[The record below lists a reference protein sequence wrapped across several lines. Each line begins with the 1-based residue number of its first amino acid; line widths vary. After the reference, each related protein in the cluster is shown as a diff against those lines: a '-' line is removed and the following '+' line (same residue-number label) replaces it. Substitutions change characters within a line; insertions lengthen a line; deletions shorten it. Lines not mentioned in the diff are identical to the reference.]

1 MRGKRYAKFG
11 LMLLPAAL
19 LGAGAIAAETAPPSA
34 PQSGLPT
41 AIIVLDASSSM
52 KAKAGGAS
60 KIGSARD
67 AVGNAIE
74 TYGDR
79 LSFGLVAFGHRKAS
93 NCADSEMLAKPGEF
107 TAETQSKLLEKIK
120 PKGQAPIAA
129 ALTDAAKGAPAEG
142 RLDIVLI
149 ADGGDSCDADACS
162 TAVAMKEKSP
172 SLRVHVIGL
181 GDKQEDL
188 KPLSCL
194 AGTTGG
200 TFVVASNADELKQG
214 LTAILDTAASPP
226 QAPPQT
232 VAAAETAAP
241 PPSAIPLLPGISTV
255 RPLQFTAPR
264 AQTRQEAPSEPQ
276 QPAAET
282 ESEATQAETP
292 PQSTAAEPQQPTA
305 ETEAEATQAETQP
318 QSTAAE
324 PQQPAAETEA
334 EATQAEPPAQN
345 ASTEGQQSA
354 GETELRSEQ
363 PPDAEGAG
371 ETAVRKSVSPP
382 PSQTAAVEPKSPA
395 QSDAV
400 QNRHPVPVTFKALV
414 SDGGPRLQSGLT
426 WRVYE
431 PKAPVPNAGY
441 KLVSTHRDAM
451 PTAALL
457 PGEYLVNAAYGLS
470 NLTKKIKVES
480 GRSLEETFILNTGGL
495 KLAGVLPSGDPLPAS
510 TVRYDILSDEADQFG
525 NRKMV
530 LRDAK
535 PGIVIRLNAGAYHI
549 ECLYGDANA
558 TVKADVTV
566 EPGKITEA
574 TLKQT
579 GAKTTFKL
587 VQALGGEA
595 LADTKWTILTSA
607 GDVVK
612 ENAGALPT
620 HILAPG
626 SYSVIADHAGLNYTR
641 TFSIGSGEAK
651 QVEVAID
658 DGPTSADDLK
668 ALTDPPEL
676 PPPPSGE
683 VVAGDGAAPSPNA
696 GAAFDGLS
704 PPPRADPNAP
714 LINPGILLRTT
725 P

>member
-1 MRGKRYAKFG
+1 MRGKRYLKLG

-19 LGAGAIAAETAPPSA
+19 LGAGAAAAQAAPPSA
-34 PQSGLPT
+34 PQTGLPT
-41 AIIVLDASSSM
+41 AVVVLDASSSM
-52 KAKAGGAS
+52 NAKAGGAR
-60 KIGSARD
+60 KIDSVRAALGQ
-67 AVGNAIE
+67 AVE
-74 TYGDR
+74 TYSDR

-93 NCADSEMLAKPGEF
+93 NCADSEILAKPGEL
-107 TAETQSKLLEKIK
+107 TAETQSHLLEKIK

-129 ALTDAAKGAPAEG
+129 ALTDAASGAPAQD

-172 SLRVHVIGL
+172 SLRVHVIGF
-181 GDKQEDL
+181 GNKQEDL

-200 TFVVASNADELKQG
+200 TFVVAANADELKQG
-214 LTAILDTAASPP
+214 LAAILDTAAASPQP
-226 QAPPQT
+226 PPQT
-232 VAAAETAAP
+232 VARDESAAP
-241 PPSAIPLLPGISTV
+241 PPAVALLPGMSTV
-255 RPLQFTAPR
+255 QPLQFDTPPVRTPPR
-264 AQTRQEAPSEPQ
+264 SAPSEPQEPAPQPEPNAAPAQTPPQSVETEKQQPAVEPEPSATRAQTPPQEAAAETQ

-282 ESEATQAETP
+282 ESPSESLPEAK
-292 PQSTAAEPQQPTA
+292 
-305 ETEAEATQAETQP
+305 
-318 QSTAAE
+318 
-324 PQQPAAETEA
+324 
-334 EATQAEPPAQN
+334 
-345 ASTEGQQSA
+345 
-354 GETELRSEQ
+354 
-363 PPDAEGAG
+363 GAG
-371 ETAVRKSVSPP
+371 ETAVQKSASPP
-382 PSQTAAVEPKSPA
+382 PNRTAAVEPKSPA

-400 QNRHPVPVTFKALV
+400 QNRRPVPVTFKALV
-414 SDGGPRLQSGLT
+414 SEGGPRLQSGLI

-431 PKAPVPNAGY
+431 SKASLPNARY

-451 PTAALL
+451 PTAALF

-480 GRSLEETFILNTGGL
+480 GHSLEETFVLNTGGL
-495 KLAGVLPSGDPLPAS
+495 KLAAVLPSGDPLPTSPAS
-510 TVRYDILSDEADQFG
+510 YDILSDEADQFG
-525 NRKMV
+525 HRKMV
-530 LRDAK
+530 LRNAK
-535 PGIVIRLNAGAYHI
+535 PGTVIRLNAGAYHI

-587 VQALGGEA
+587 VQSLGGEA

-651 QVEVAID
+651 QVEVVID
-658 DGPTSADDLK
+658 DGPTSPEALK

-676 PPPPSGE
+676 PPPSSGE

-704 PPPRADPNAP
+704 PAAPADPNAP
-714 LINPGILLRTT
+714 LINPGVLLRTA

>member
-1 MRGKRYAKFG
+1 M
-11 LMLLPAAL
+11 
-19 LGAGAIAAETAPPSA
+19 
-34 PQSGLPT
+34 
-41 AIIVLDASSSM
+41 
-52 KAKAGGAS
+52 
-60 KIGSARD
+60 
-67 AVGNAIE
+67 
-74 TYGDR
+74 
-79 LSFGLVAFGHRKAS
+79 AFGHRKAS
-93 NCADSEMLAKPGEF
+93 NCADSEVLAKPGELN
-107 TAETQSKLLEKIK
+107 AETQSKLLEGIK

-129 ALTDAAKGAPAEG
+129 ALTDAAKGTPAQSP
-142 RLDIVLI
+142 LNIVLI

-181 GDKQEDL
+181 GDSPEDL

-200 TFVVASNADELKQG
+200 TFVTAANADELKQG
-214 LTAILDTAASPP
+214 LTAILDTAANP
-226 QAPPQT
+226 QQ
-232 VAAAETAAP
+232 AP
-241 PPSAIPLLPGISTV
+241 PPSVASGEVAAAPQTAVALLPGMSTV
-255 RPLQFTAPR
+255 QPLQFNTPP
-264 AQTRQEAPSEPQ
+264 AQSLPQSAPSQPQ
-276 QPAAET
+276 QPAAQPDSAAQS
-282 ESEATQAETP
+282 ESNALPAETP
-292 PQSTAAEPQQPTA
+292 PQNPAEEVKQPEAQAEPTTTPAQTPPQNAAAESQQP
-305 ETEAEATQAETQP
+305 EAEAE
-318 QSTAAE
+318 SNAAPAQTPPPNAVSE
-324 PQQPAAETEA
+324 AQQPAIDS
-334 EATQAEPPAQN
+334 QPEP
-345 ASTEGQQSA
+345 
-354 GETELRSEQ
+354 
-363 PPDAEGAG
+363 PPDAENAG
-371 ETAVRKSVSPP
+371 ETAVRKSAP
-382 PSQTAAVEPKSPA
+382 PSRTAAVEPKSPA
-395 QSDAV
+395 QSNAV
-400 QNRHPVPVTFKALV
+400 QNWRPVPVTLKALV
-414 SDGGPRLQSGLT
+414 SEGGPRLQSGLT

-431 PKAPVPNAGY
+431 SKTSLPNAKY
-441 KLVSTHRDAM
+441 KLVSTHREAM

-480 GRSLEETFILNTGGL
+480 GRSIEETFVLNTGGL
-495 KLAGVLPSGDPLPAS
+495 KFAAVLPSGDALSGSA
-510 TVRYDILSDEADQFG
+510 VRYDILSDEADQFG

-530 LRDAK
+530 LRNAK
-535 PGIVIRLNAGAYHI
+535 PGTVIRLNAGAYHI

-587 VQALGGEA
+587 VQSLGGEA

-626 SYSVIADHAGLNYTR
+626 SYAVIADHAGLNYTR

-651 QVEVAID
+651 QVEVVVD
-658 DGPTSADDLK
+658 DGPTSPDDLK

-676 PPPPSGE
+676 PPPSSGE
-683 VVAGDGAAPSPNA
+683 VVAGDGTAPSPNA
-696 GAAFDGLS
+696 GAAFDTLS
-704 PPPRADPNAP
+704 PPAPADPNAP